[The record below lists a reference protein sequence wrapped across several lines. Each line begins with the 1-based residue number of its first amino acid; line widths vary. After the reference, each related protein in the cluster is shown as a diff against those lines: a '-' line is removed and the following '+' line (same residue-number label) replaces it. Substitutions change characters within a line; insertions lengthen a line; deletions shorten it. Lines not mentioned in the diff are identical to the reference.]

1 MRKKF
6 ALVALMTSTMLIPL
20 PAIAAGK
27 ATLSGSP
34 SAPHVTTN
42 GSLPVGTLPKGD
54 FVPLPRSKPEI
65 GPVALLMTD
74 LPPIPLKRPIG
85 IELPPH
91 PLATGLLSTRDLKIY
106 KEAFAAADKRQW
118 NSALE
123 IALRATYKL
132 PAEVIEWRYFRAY
145 RNHAS
150 FDQISRF
157 IADHPDWPGQRTLR
171 RRAEQALDET
181 VSRVRILKWFAQHE
195 PVTGIGMYR
204 YGDALLSS
212 GQQDDGTSWIRKAW
226 LLGEFSK
233 QTEREILKKYSGL
246 LTTTDHEKRL
256 DHLLW
261 ERETDAAVR
270 LFPFLSE
277 DTKKLATARIRL
289 IRNSWNVDQ
298 AIRAVPADLQND
310 PGLIFER
317 AKWRR
322 RKALDDESRELLLEI
337 DDTAPR
343 ADIWWPERHLHA
355 RKLLSKGHIT
365 EAYNL
370 ASQHGLSDGAD
381 FAAAEWLS
389 GWIMLRFLNDGEKA
403 LQHFTRLYENVSYP
417 ISRSRGAYWIGRAKE
432 NLGEEVMAEYWYKVA
447 AQYYTTYYGQMA
459 LHELG
464 QKKLPAIPRIAPT
477 KKLISNEGSNDEQI
491 LIVRHLAEIGATKWT
506 KPFLL
511 AMTEKAQSESE
522 YIAVA
527 DLATAIGRPDYAIAI
542 AKRASQLGTELT
554 EINWPTPIL
563 AIQNPPIEP
572 ALMLAITRQESAF
585 ASDAVSWAGAR
596 GLMQLMPGTAKQVS
610 RKLNVTYSKALL
622 TADPSYNAML
632 GSAYLA
638 SLIEKFNGSYVLAI
652 ASYNAG
658 PANVSR
664 WLKQWGDPRSGDIDM
679 VDWIEFIPFS
689 ETRNYVQ
696 RVIENLQVYRE
707 RLAEEDGSVLKISYD
722 INRGTATH

>member
-1 MRKKF
+1 MRKEF
-6 ALVALMTSTMLIPL
+6 ALVALMTCTMLIPMSTLASGKVTLGDGPAHITTDASL
-20 PAIAAGK
+20 PA
-27 ATLSGSP
+27 S
-34 SAPHVTTN
+34 
-42 GSLPVGTLPKGD
+42 SLPEGE

-65 GPVALLMTD
+65 GQIALLTTN
-74 LPPIPLKRPIG
+74 LPPLPLKRPMG

-91 PLATGLLSTRDLKIY
+91 PLATGLLSNRDLKLY
-106 KEAFAAADKRQW
+106 KKAFAAADKRQW
-118 NSALE
+118 NRAIN
-123 IALRATYKL
+123 IARRATYKL
-132 PAEVIEWRYFRAY
+132 PGKIIDWRYFSAY

-150 FDQISRF
+150 FDQITDF
-157 IADHPDWPGQRTLR
+157 IEKHPDWPGQHTLR
-171 RRAEQALDET
+171 RRAEQALDDT
-181 VSRVRILKWFAQHE
+181 VGPARILKWFAGQE
-195 PVTGIGMYR
+195 PVTGVGMYR
-204 YGDALLSS
+204 YGDALIATSK
-212 GQQDDGTSWIRKAW
+212 QAEGTDWIRKAW
-226 LLGEFSK
+226 LLGSFSK

-246 LTTTDHEKRL
+246 LTTEDHEKRL

-261 ERETDAAVR
+261 ERETEAAVR
-270 LFPFLSE
+270 LFPLIGN
-277 DTKKLATARIRL
+277 DIKKLATARIRL

-298 AIRAVPADLQND
+298 AVRAVPAALQND

-322 RKALDDESRELLLEI
+322 RKALNEESRELLFDV

-343 ADIWWPERHLHA
+343 AEIWWPERHLHA
-355 RKLLSKGHIT
+355 RKLLAKGHIT

-370 ASQHGLSDGAD
+370 ASRHGLTDGED
-381 FAAAEWLS
+381 FATAEWLS
-389 GWIMLRFLNDGEKA
+389 GWITLRFLSDGEMA
-403 LQHFTRLYENVSYP
+403 LSHFTRLYENVSYP
-417 ISRSRGAYWIGRAKE
+417 ISRARGAYWIGRAKDM
-432 NLGEEVMAEYWYKVA
+432 LGEKVMAEYWYKVA

-464 QKKLPAIPRIAPT
+464 QRKLPPIPQITSAKKLASEKID
-477 KKLISNEGSNDEQI
+477 NEEQI
-491 LIVRHLAEIGATKWT
+491 LIVRHLAEIGAAKWA
-506 KPFLL
+506 KPFLMAMVDKAKSQPEYVSVAEL
-511 AMTEKAQSESE
+511 AIT
-522 YIAVA
+522 
-527 DLATAIGRPDYAIAI
+527 IGRPDYAIAV

-554 EINWPTPIL
+554 EINWPTPAL

-585 ASDAVSWAGAR
+585 ASDAISWAGAR

-610 RKLNVTYSKALL
+610 RRLNVSYSKALL
-622 TADPSYNAML
+622 TADPAYNAML

-638 SLIEKFNGSYVLAI
+638 SLIERFNGSYVLAI

-664 WLKQWGDPRSGDIDM
+664 WLKEWGDPRAGEIDM

>member
-1 MRKKF
+1 MRKEF

-20 PAIAAGK
+20 SVLAAGK
-27 ATLSGSP
+27 ATLGDGP
-34 SAPHVTTN
+34 APQSTTMN
-42 GSLPVGTLPKGD
+42 TPLPFATLPAEE
-54 FVPLPRSKPEI
+54 FVPRPKSKPEI
-65 GPVALLMTD
+65 GPVALLTTE

-91 PLATGLLSTRDLKIY
+91 PLSTGLLSPHDLKLY
-106 KEAFAAADKRQW
+106 KEAFKAADKRQW
-118 NSALE
+118 NRAIE
-123 IALRATYKL
+123 IAKKARYKL
-132 PAEVIEWRYFRAY
+132 PSEIIEWRYFSAY

-150 FDQISRF
+150 FDQITRF
-157 IADHPDWPGQRTLR
+157 IDAHPDWPGQRTLR
-171 RRAEQALDET
+171 RRAEQALDDT
-181 VSRVRILKWFAQHE
+181 VSRARILKWFAGHE

-204 YGDALLSS
+204 YGDALLS
-212 GQQDDGTSWIRKAW
+212 DGKQAEGTGWIRKAW

-233 QTEREILKKYSGL
+233 RTEGEILRRYGGL
-246 LTTTDHEKRL
+246 LTAEDHEKRL

-277 DTKKLATARIRL
+277 DMKKLATARIRL

-298 AIRAVPADLQND
+298 AIRAVPADLKND

-322 RKALDDESRELLLEI
+322 RKALDEESRELLFEM
-337 DDTAPR
+337 DDSAPR
-343 ADIWWPERHLHA
+343 AEKWWPERHVHA
-355 RKLLSKGHIT
+355 RKLLAKGHIT

-370 ASQHGLSDGAD
+370 ASQHGLTEGED

-389 GWIMLRFLNDGEKA
+389 GWITLRFLDDGEQA
-403 LQHFTRLYENVSYP
+403 LKHFSRLYENVSYP
-417 ISRSRGAYWIGRAKE
+417 ISRARGAYWIGRAKE
-432 NLGEEVMAEYWYKVA
+432 NLGDKVMAEYWYKVA

-464 QKKLPAIPRIAPT
+464 QKKLPAIPQITSAR
-477 KKLISNEGSNDEQI
+477 KLVSNAGGKDEQV
-491 LIVRHLAEIGATKWT
+491 LIVRHLAEIGAAKWA

-511 AMTEKAQSESE
+511 EMAENAQTESD
-522 YIAVA
+522 YVTVA
-527 DLATAIGRPDYAIAI
+527 ELATRIGRPDYAIAV

-554 EINWPTPIL
+554 EINWPTPTL

-610 RKLNVTYSKALL
+610 RQLKVNYSKALL
-622 TADPSYNAML
+622 TADPAYNARL

-638 SLIEKFNGSYVLAI
+638 GLIERFNGSYVLAI

-658 PANVSR
+658 PANVGR
-664 WLKQWGDPRSGDIDM
+664 WLKQWGDPRTGEIDM
-679 VDWIEFIPFS
+679 IDWIEFIPFS

-707 RLAEEDGSVLKISYD
+707 RLAQEDGSVLRISYD
-722 INRGTATH
+722 INRGMANY

>member
-1 MRKKF
+1 MRKEF

-20 PAIAAGK
+20 SAIAAGK
-27 ATLSGSP
+27 AALGDGP
-34 SAPHVTTN
+34 ALEVTVT
-42 GSLPVGTLPKGD
+42 D
-54 FVPLPRSKPEI
+54 VPLPSASLPEGEFVPVPMSKLEI
-65 GPVALLMTD
+65 GPIALLTAD
-74 LPPIPLKRPIG
+74 RPPLPQTRPIG

-91 PLATGLLSTRDLKIY
+91 PLSTGLLSARDMKLY
-106 KEAFAAADKRQW
+106 KEAFAAADKQQW
-118 NSALE
+118 NRAIE
-123 IALRATYKL
+123 IAGRAKYRL
-132 PAEVIEWRYFRAY
+132 PADIIDWRYFSAY

-150 FDQISRF
+150 FAQITRF
-157 IADHPDWPGQRTLR
+157 IEAHPDWPGQRTLR
-171 RRAEQALDET
+171 RRAEQALDDT
-181 VSRVRILKWFAQHE
+181 VGQARILKWFAGHE

-204 YGDALLSS
+204 YGDALISS
-212 GQQDDGTSWIRKAW
+212 GKQADGTDWLRKAW

-233 QTEREILKKYSGL
+233 QTEQEILRRYGGL
-246 LTTTDHEKRL
+246 FTTEDHQKRL

-277 DTKKLATARIRL
+277 DMKKLATARIRL

-298 AIRAVPADLQND
+298 AIRAVPAELQND

-322 RKALDDESRELLLEI
+322 RKALDEESRELLFEM
-337 DDTAPR
+337 DDSAPR
-343 ADIWWPERHLHA
+343 ADKWWPERHVHA
-355 RKLLSKGHIT
+355 RKLLAKGHIT

-370 ASQHGLSDGAD
+370 SSQHGLTDGED

-389 GWIMLRFLNDGEKA
+389 GWITLRFLDDAEQA
-403 LQHFTRLYENVSYP
+403 LKHFTRLYENVSYP
-417 ISRSRGAYWIGRAKE
+417 ISRARGAYWIGRAKE
-432 NLGEEVMAEYWYKVA
+432 NLGDNVMADYWYKVA

-464 QKKLPAIPRIAPT
+464 QKKLPAIPQITSA
-477 KKLISNEGSNDEQI
+477 KKLIGTENSKDEKI

-511 AMTEKAQSESE
+511 SMAEKAVSESD
-522 YIAVA
+522 YVTVA
-527 DLATAIGRPDYAIAI
+527 ELAINIGRPDYAIAV

-554 EINWPTPIL
+554 EINWPTPTL

-585 ASDAVSWAGAR
+585 ASDAISWAGAR
-596 GLMQLMPGTAKQVS
+596 GLMQLMPGTAKLVS
-610 RKLNVTYSKALL
+610 RQLNVQYSKALL
-622 TADPSYNAML
+622 TTDPAYNARL

-638 SLIEKFNGSYVLAI
+638 SLIERFNGSYVLAI

-658 PANVSR
+658 PANVRR
-664 WLKQWGDPRSGDIDM
+664 WLKEWGDPRSGEIDM
-679 VDWIEFIPFS
+679 IDWIEFIPFS

-707 RLAEEDGSVLKISYD
+707 RLAQEDGSILKISYD
-722 INRGTATH
+722 INRGSATH

>member
-6 ALVALMTSTMLIPL
+6 ALLALMTSTMLIPL
-20 PAIAAGK
+20 TALGSGKTTLGDDPASEF
-27 ATLSGSP
+27 ATETP
-34 SAPHVTTN
+34 
-42 GSLPVGTLPKGD
+42 LPADLPEGE
-54 FVPLPRSKPEI
+54 FVPRPLSKPEI
-65 GPVALLMTD
+65 GQMALLTTEM
-74 LPPIPLKRPIG
+74 PPIPLKRPIG

-91 PLATGLLSTRDLKIY
+91 PLATGLIGARDMKLY

-118 NSALE
+118 NRAIE
-123 IALRATYKL
+123 IAGRATYKL
-132 PAEVIEWRYFRAY
+132 PLKIIEWRYFSAY

-150 FDQISRF
+150 FDQITRF
-157 IADHPDWPGQRTLR
+157 IEAHPEWPGQLTLR
-171 RRAEQALDET
+171 RRAEQALDDT
-181 VSRVRILKWFAQHE
+181 ISQARTLKWFAGHE

-212 GQQDDGTSWIRKAW
+212 GKQAEGTGWIRKAW
-226 LLGEFSK
+226 HLGEFSK
-233 QTEREILKKYSGL
+233 PAESEILRHYGGL
-246 LTTTDHEKRL
+246 LGAEDHEKRL

-270 LFPFLSE
+270 LFPFLTE
-277 DTKKLATARIRL
+277 DMKKLATARIRL

-298 AIRAVPADLQND
+298 AIRAVPAELQND

-322 RKALDDESRELLLEI
+322 RKALDEESRELLFEV
-337 DDTAPR
+337 DDSAPR
-343 ADIWWPERHLHA
+343 AEKWWPERHLHA
-355 RKLLSKGHIT
+355 RKLLAKGHIT

-370 ASQHGLSDGAD
+370 SSQHGLTDGED

-389 GWIMLRFLNDGEKA
+389 GWITLRFLDDGEQA
-403 LQHFTRLYENVSYP
+403 LLHFTRLYENVSYP
-417 ISRSRGAYWIGRAKE
+417 ISRARGAYWIGRAKE
-432 NLGEEVMAEYWYKVA
+432 SLGEKVMADYWYKVA

-464 QKKLPAIPRIAPT
+464 QKKLPTIPQITTAGT
-477 KKLISNEGSNDEQI
+477 LIRDNVGNDEQV
-491 LIVRHLAEIGATKWT
+491 LIVRHLAEIGAAKWT

-511 AMTEKAQSESE
+511 AMAEKAKDESD
-522 YIAVA
+522 YVAVA
-527 DLATAIGRPDYAIAI
+527 ELATRIGRPDYAISV
-542 AKRASQLGTELT
+542 AKRAAQLGTDLT
-554 EINWPTPIL
+554 EINWPTPTL

-596 GLMQLMPGTAKQVS
+596 GLMQLMPGTAKLVS
-610 RKLNVTYSKALL
+610 RQLNVQYSKALL
-622 TADPSYNAML
+622 TADPAYNAKL

-638 SLIEKFNGSYVLAI
+638 SLIERFNGSYVLAI

-658 PANVSR
+658 PANVTR
-664 WLKQWGDPRSGDIDM
+664 WLKQWGDPRSGAIDM
-679 VDWIEFIPFS
+679 IDWIEFIPFS

-707 RLAEEDGSVLKISYD
+707 RLAQDDGSVLRISYD

>member
-20 PAIAAGK
+20 PVIAAGK
-27 ATLSGSP
+27 ATLGGIP
-34 SAPHVTTN
+34 STPHVTTN
-42 GSLPVGTLPKGD
+42 GSLPVGTLPEGE

-74 LPPIPLKRPIG
+74 LPPIPFKRPIG

-91 PLATGLLSTRDLKIY
+91 PLTTGLLSARDLKIY
-106 KEAFAAADKRQW
+106 KEAFAAADNRQW

-123 IALRATYKL
+123 ISRRATYKL

-157 IADHPDWPGQRTLR
+157 IDDHPDWPGQRTLR

-181 VSRVRILKWFAQHE
+181 VSRARILKWFAHYE

-204 YGDALLSS
+204 YGDALISI
-212 GQQDDGTSWIRKAW
+212 GKQADGTNWVRKAW

-233 QTEREILKKYSGL
+233 QTESEILKKYNGL
-246 LTTTDHEKRL
+246 LTTSDHEKRL

-270 LFPFLSE
+270 LFPLLSE
-277 DTKKLATARIRL
+277 DAKKLATARIRL

-370 ASQHGLSDGAD
+370 ASQHGLTDGAD

-389 GWIMLRFLNDGEKA
+389 GWIMLRFLNDGEQA
-403 LQHFTRLYENVSYP
+403 LLHFTRLYENVSYP

-432 NLGEEVMAEYWYKVA
+432 NLGEKVMAEYWYKVA

-464 QKKLPAIPRIAPT
+464 QKKLPAIPQIASAR
-477 KKLISNEGSNDEQI
+477 KLISNEGSKDEQI
-491 LIVRHLAEIGATKWT
+491 LIVRHLAEIGAAKWT

-511 AMTEKAQSESE
+511 AMTEKAQNESE

-554 EINWPTPIL
+554 EINWPTPSL

-610 RKLNVTYSKALL
+610 RKLNVNYSKPLL

-679 VDWIEFIPFS
+679 VDWIELIPFS

-722 INRGTATH
+722 INRGMATH